1 MGMDALEVRL
11 KNVDRKYPIED
22 MIKILKEKSEYDSRK
37 SEVGKF
43 NKVDVL
49 IFVSDYNTPF

>member
-1 MGMDALEVRL
+1 MDPLEVRL

-49 IFVSDYNTPF
+49 ILSKNVVF

>member
-1 MGMDALEVRL
+1 M
-11 KNVDRKYPIED
+11 DRKYPIED

-43 NKVDVL
+43 NKVDVIIKRCIL
-49 IFVSDYNTPF
+49 ISHAKPIVK